1 MTILY
6 QDRLE
11 NIWKLRLAEIV
22 ILTKWLHR
30 VTEWTVFSL
39 LLFF

>member
-11 NIWKLRLAEIV
+11 NIWKLHLAEIV
-22 ILTKWLHR
+22 ILTKRLHR
-30 VTEWTVFSL
+30 VTE
-39 LLFF
+39 